1 MKQSTA
7 ILDGF
12 EFVPAVDAPALTL
25 DKYYR
30 LYINRSTRRLLGVSP
45 YDRLAVAYRP
55 DRSEIAIVKSNAKL
69 GGQLQAE
76 ALASVF
82 AVDKRYYLHLRVMDR
97 LYAIKPAKFVYDRG
111 ASDGTIFV
119 FRRQDSP

>member
-30 LYINRSTRRLLGVSP
+30 LYINRSTRRLLGFSP
-45 YDRLAVAYRP
+45 YDRPAVAYRP
-55 DRSEIAIVKSNAKL
+55 DRTELAIVKSNAKL

-82 AVDKRYYLHLRVMDR
+82 IVDTLYSLHLLVIAR
-97 LYAIKPAKFVYDRG
+97 LYLVHH
-111 ASDGTIFV
+111 
-119 FRRQDSP
+119 